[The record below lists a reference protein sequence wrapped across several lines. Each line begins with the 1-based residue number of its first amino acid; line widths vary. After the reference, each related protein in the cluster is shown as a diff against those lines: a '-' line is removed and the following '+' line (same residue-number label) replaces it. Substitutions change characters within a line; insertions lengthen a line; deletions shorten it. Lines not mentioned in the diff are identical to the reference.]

1 MGCFHFKR
9 EAMKA
14 RLSYSV
20 LILLLVL
27 TVVSLIALCL
37 GPINYHPFELGSL
50 FEDPMERGILL
61 DLRLP
66 RVLFAL
72 LVGYALSF
80 AGVATQGLF
89 RNPLADPY
97 VLGISGGAAV
107 GGSARERSGCCIA
120 PKALDVHKTP
130 LKT

>member
-80 AGVATQGLF
+80 AGVATQG
-89 RNPLADPY
+89 PLEPI
-97 VLGISGGAAV
+97 GRSICSRHSRGAAV
-107 GGSARERSGCCIA
+107 GAAIA
-120 PKALDVHKTP
+120 LVFATSVYQFSH
-130 LKT
+130 